1 MEHFDRFDRNV
12 IWTRFAMRFAN
23 IRNLY
28 TEKRRREGKACRVW
42 IRVEFASM
50 FVRAIEKFVED
61 AARWTKPGEWTRVN
75 VNVPRDYT
83 RINPWKRVDKR
94 SF

>member
-28 TEKRRREGKACRVW
+28 TEKRRREGKTCRVW

-61 AARWTKPGEWTRVN
+61 AARWTTLENEAWGMD
-75 VNVPRDYT
+75 PRQRQRPPRLYS
-83 RINPWKRVDKR
+83 N
-94 SF
+94 